1 MPFASPNERP
11 DMLKALF
18 VRMFRALAAVSLLL
32 LVSAA
37 HAQAEKP
44 YEPARGTQERKDLMN
59 AIRPLVEARVS
70 PPVEF
75 VINRLRVSGNW
86 AFAIV
91 SPQRPGGRP
100 IDLSRSALRE
110 QAEYMDGITT
120 YALLVRAYGRWN
132 IVDYAIGPTDVF
144 WSGDP
149 LYEQLT
155 PGLVPR

>member
-1 MPFASPNERP
+1 MP
-11 DMLKALF
+11 KALF
-18 VRMFRALAAVSLLL
+18 VRMIRALAAVSLLL

-59 AIRPLVEARVS
+59 AIRPL
-70 PPVEF
+70 
-75 VINRLRVSGNW
+75 
-86 AFAIV
+86 
-91 SPQRPGGRP
+91 RPGGKP
-100 IDLSRSALRE
+100 IDLSATALRE
-110 QAEYMDGITT
+110 QADYMDGITT

-149 LYEQLT
+149 LYDQLT